1 MNAGNY
7 SIVALPTALMQS
19 NSHIFFITVELL
31 QISLNIYIKHY
42 LEIMIVA
49 RLSTRSCPT

>member
-7 SIVALPTALMQS
+7 SIVALPMALMQS
-19 NSHIFFITVELL
+19 NSHIFITVELL

-49 RLSTRSCPT
+49 RLSTRSCPI